1 MKFKVRF
8 FVGNTLITPETYVLF
23 VLYSQIDSESIRR
36 TIEACSK
43 EKIPLPDELP
53 EKVIRALPKK
63 NQERIRNMKKKISFE
78 QDALGTLC
86 ICAIRYCMGRETYMP
101 DLVREIVRPLLPSLS
116 DKDISVMLD
125 DCDFQARCD
134 MYGDEQIDKPGW
146 IKWRVE
152 LVDEINN
159 RREDKKGSEIL

>member
-1 MKFKVRF
+1 MDFNVRF
-8 FVGNTLITPETYVLF
+8 FVGNTLITSETFALLV
-23 VLYSQIDSESIRR
+23 YSQIDSGSIRR
-36 TIEACSK
+36 TIEACTK
-43 EKIPLPDELP
+43 EKKHPPDELP

-63 NQERIRNMKKKISFE
+63 NQERIMNMKKKISFE

-86 ICAIRYCMGRETYMP
+86 ICAIRYCMGRQTYMP
-101 DLVREIVRPLLPSLS
+101 DLVREIVRPILPFLS

-125 DCDFQARCD
+125 DCDYQARFD
-134 MYGDEQIDKPGW
+134 LYGDEQIDKPGW

-159 RREDKKGSEIL
+159 RRKEKHLC